1 MRSDEDALVE
11 LARDRLSKGRLPVGS
26 PQRIWGG
33 PGNGAV
39 CALCEQVVTR
49 LDIEFEVEFE
59 VQFALAAPGSRTL
72 HFHRRCHAIWDAER
86 RPRFDRALHLRVSRG
101 A

>member
-1 MRSDEDALVE
+1 VANLRSDEDALVE
-11 LARDRLSKGRLPVGS
+11 LARDRLSKGRLPIGS

-49 LDIEFEVEFE
+49 LDIEFEVEF
-59 VQFALAAPGSRTL
+59 ALAASSSRIL

-86 RPRFDRALHLRVSRG
+86 RPRIDRVLHLDVSRR